1 MKHKA
6 SRSAIEVWYAIP
18 SANPE
23 NCRARLPVWREKG
36 YRVAVLQN
44 WKRGE
49 IPADL
54 VVWSDTYPGWPGSV
68 NILCREIVPKTAT
81 IVVSGGDDML
91 PDPNFTAQELAEQF
105 LERFPDT
112 FGVMQPTG
120 DGFMSCD
127 GYCGSPWLGRAW
139 FERAYGGKGPM
150 WGEYHHNWAD
160 KELHW
165 VAKGLGA
172 LWQRPDLTHRH
183 EHFTRGGD
191 DRPDYW
197 AATVAPK
204 DQHDV
209 ELFLSRKWAQ
219 FPGHEPLGEARKY
232 NHALAARGD
241 DRTAEQHW
249 SNLYGPQCAPGSWLQ
264 RMRAALESCAVR
276 GMRRVALYGA
286 GTHTRT
292 CAPALA
298 EPPVEIAAIIDDN
311 AKSHGKRLFGFPIV
325 SLEQACALRLDA
337 VILSANSH
345 EETLWE
351 RSEPLRRVG
360 VEVIRLY
367 KPTGEVDPAMVR
379 SGEVSPAVVRQAT
392 PLLEQDAYVMMT
404 RVIDA
409 SKPAVILDI
418 GANVGATVER
428 LRSQFRKPT
437 IYAFEPAPD
446 VFERLCERA
455 AEWPEVR
462 PIRAAVG
469 ASNGEVEFRLTA
481 NRLMSSVLPASAMG
495 ASFHGDGIR
504 EETRVRAPMVTID
517 AWAESN
523 GIARVDAV
531 KLDVQGLELAAL
543 RGARRTLT
551 ERGVMAVNCEAQL
564 APEYEGADTFSEI
577 DLFLRECGFGLY
589 QVHEIWSHGPEQR
602 TTCVDALWVRREALD
617 WLRVQPERAWE
628 VGERSKKASSGRAP
642 ELCTEAA

>member
-1 MKHKA
+1 MKP
-6 SRSAIEVWYAIP
+6 SRRSPVEVWYAIP

-23 NCRARLPVWREKG
+23 NCRARLPVWREHG
-36 YRVAVLQN
+36 YKVAVLQN

-54 VVWSDTYPGWPGSV
+54 VVWSDHYPGWPGSV
-68 NILCREIVPKTAT
+68 NLLCREIVPKTAT

-120 DGFMSCD
+120 DGYMSCD

-139 FERAYGGKGPM
+139 FERAYGGRGPM
-150 WGEYHHNWAD
+150 WGEYRHNWAD

-165 VAKGLGA
+165 VAKGLGV
-172 LWQRPDLTHRH
+172 LWQRPDLTHKH
-183 EHFTRGGD
+183 EHFTRGGE

-209 ELFLSRKWAQ
+209 ELFLSRKWAH
-219 FPGHEPLGEARKY
+219 FPGHEPLGATSKY
-232 NHALAARGD
+232 DHALAAKGD

-249 SNLYGPQCAPGSWLQ
+249 SNLYGPQCAPGSWMQ

-292 CAPALA
+292 VAPALA
-298 EPPVEIAAIIDDN
+298 EPPVEVAAIIDDN
-311 AKSHGKRLFGFPIV
+311 PKMIGKKLFGFPVV
-325 SLEQACALRLDA
+325 SVDQARSLRLDA

-351 RSEPLRRVG
+351 RSAPLRDAG

-367 KPTGEVDPAMVR
+367 KPSGDVDPGMVSR
-379 SGEVSPAVVRQAT
+379 LGEAPPASKPAA

-409 SKPAVILDI
+409 SAPAVILDI

-428 LRSQFRKPT
+428 LRSQFRRPT

-446 VFERLCERA
+446 VYERLCERV

-462 PIRAAVG
+462 PVHAAVG
-469 ASNGEVEFRLTA
+469 EAGGEVDLRVTA
-481 NRLMSSVLPASAMG
+481 DRHMSSVLPASAMG
-495 ASFHGDGIR
+495 AAFHGPGIR
-504 EETRVRAPMVTID
+504 EERRVRVPLVSID
-517 AWAESN
+517 EWASAEGVSK
-523 GIARVDAV
+523 VDAIKV
-531 KLDVQGLELAAL
+531 DVQGLELAVL
-543 RGARRTLT
+543 KGARRTLT

-564 APEYEGADTFSEI
+564 TPEYEGASTFSEI
-577 DLFLRECGFGLY
+577 DLFLRSCGFALY
-589 QVHEIWSHGPEQR
+589 QIHEVWSHGPEQR
-602 TTCVDALWVRREALD
+602 TTCLDALWVRAEALE
-617 WLRVQPERAWE
+617 WLRTQPERAFE
-628 VGERSKKASSGRAP
+628 VGRRKKAKQPSA
-642 ELCTEAA
+642 LCTEAA